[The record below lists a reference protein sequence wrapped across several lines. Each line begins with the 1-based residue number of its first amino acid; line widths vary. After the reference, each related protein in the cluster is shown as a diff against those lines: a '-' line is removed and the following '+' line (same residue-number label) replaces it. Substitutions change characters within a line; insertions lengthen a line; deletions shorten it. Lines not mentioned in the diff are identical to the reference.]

1 MIRILIVGDQSP
13 GSDEL
18 NVIAELLDQKGHVTS
33 VTSKLDGHS
42 TQINGDFPDL
52 ILATADIE
60 THLASVKNNAYLS
73 DTPIIAIV
81 DSLDMAGALLEKG
94 AYDLVERPINPVL
107 LVKRI
112 ENCAKSLDLAAQYDD
127 AKKQMREMTMFDSLT
142 ELLNRR
148 YFLSQALRELA
159 RALRFG
165 HSYSMIIVE
174 PDNFKQINDG
184 KGSDAGD
191 EVLKHLANICAD
203 MARQVDIVGRFSGSE
218 FVICCAETGFEGA
231 RVVADR
237 ILEKVE
243 KSVIST
249 LAGAVEYSVS
259 IGVSELG
266 PLEMDISPLLK
277 RVDVALVSSKD
288 CGGDQVSIELLPTDT
303 DDV

>member
-1 MIRILIVGDQSP
+1 MIRVLVVGDQSP

-18 NVIAELLDQKGHVTS
+18 KVITELLDQKGHVTA

-42 TQINGDFPDL
+42 TQINGGFPDL
-52 ILATADIE
+52 ILATTDID
-60 THLASVKNNAYLS
+60 THLVSVKNNAYLS
-73 DTPIIAIV
+73 DTPVVAIV
-81 DSLDMAGALLEKG
+81 DNLDLADVLLKQG
-94 AYDLVERPINPVL
+94 AYDLVERPINPIL

-112 ENCAKSLDLAAQYDD
+112 ENCAKSLELAAQYDD

-174 PDNFKQINDG
+174 PDNFKQINDE

-191 EVLKHLANICAD
+191 DVLKHLANICAD
-203 MARQVDIVGRFSGSE
+203 MARQIDIVGRFSGSE
-218 FVICCAETGFEGA
+218 FVICCAETGSEGA

-243 KSVIST
+243 KSVIPT
-249 LAGAVEYSVS
+249 PLGAVEYSVS
-259 IGVSELG
+259 VGVSELG

-277 RVDVALVSSKD
+277 RVDVALAVSKD
-288 CGGDQVSIELLPTDT
+288 RGGDQVSVELIPADT
-303 DDV
+303 DGV

>member
-1 MIRILIVGDQSP
+1 MIRILVVGDQSP
-13 GSDEL
+13 DGDEVK
-18 NVIAELLDQKGHVTS
+18 VIAKLLDQKGYVS
-33 VTSKLDGHS
+33 SFASGLDGQS

-60 THLASVKNNAYLS
+60 THLASVKNNTYLS
-73 DTPIIAIV
+73 DTPVIAVV
-81 DSLDMAGALLEKG
+81 DNLDMADALLEQG
-94 AYDLVERPINPVL
+94 AYDLVERPINPIL
-107 LVKRI
+107 LVKRL
-112 ENCAKSLDLAAQYDD
+112 ENCAKSLDLAAQYDG
-127 AKKQMREMTMFDSLT
+127 AKKQMREMTMFDALT

-174 PDNFKQINDG
+174 PDKFKQINDE

-191 EVLKHLANICAD
+191 EVLKHLANICVD
-203 MARQVDIVGRFSGSE
+203 MARQIDIVGRLSGSE
-218 FVICCAETGFEGA
+218 FVICCAETGSEGA

-243 KSVIST
+243 KSVIPTPS
-249 LAGAVEYSVS
+249 GAVEYSVS

-277 RVDVALVSSKD
+277 RVDAALVESKD
-288 CGGDQVSIELLPTDT
+288 RGGDQVSVELLPAE
-303 DDV
+303 DDD